1 VRTEIFTRT
10 FPRCGV
16 HEPFGSWKRYRD
28 FIDVL
33 VRTNSIVEATQL
45 WWSVRPH
52 HSFGTVEVRI
62 CDAQTGGDESFALAA
77 VIAACVAQS
86 ALDYDEGRLPP
97 PRGQREIEEN
107 LWRAIRYGMEGTMID
122 FDRGEELPTGE
133 AVERLLEWTA
143 PVRLSLGLD
152 LALPELN
159 GARRARRALDAGA
172 SIEEVYGEAVAE
184 TRSTYVTRKEVSTQ

>member
-1 VRTEIFTRT
+1 
-10 FPRCGV
+10 
-16 HEPFGSWKRYRD
+16 
-28 FIDVL
+28 
-33 VRTNSIVEATQL
+33 
-45 WWSVRPH
+45 
-52 HSFGTVEVRI
+52 
-62 CDAQTGGDESFALAA
+62 
-77 VIAACVAQS
+77 
-86 ALDYDEGRLPP
+86 
-97 PRGQREIEEN
+97 
-107 LWRAIRYGMEGTMID
+107 MEGTMID